1 MDVWCQEMI
10 RNLYKCDM
18 WKSENDNQ
26 TLSPGVPNG
35 GTTEKNII
43 AMLGRNMD
51 NRYLT
56 GSA

>member
-1 MDVWCQEMI
+1 MQ
-10 RNLYKCDM
+10 KCDIQ
-18 WKSENDNQ
+18 KLEIDNQ